1 MKKYPLLLLT
11 FALVVNSFAQS
22 NKTIIEVNECE
33 VSASVSLTKPV
44 ISDSLNIFGDKFDV
58 KRELNTYISQP
69 FYTKNAVKTTAS
81 DGWITCNDAR
91 NSTSTIRLFSFTV
104 SNTLY
109 AKATLKVTTPKAVVL
124 FIDNKKTT
132 EKTSFEKSL
141 DKAETAKCELQ
152 LEPGTHHITV
162 KCLSLANDSLPAAV
176 KIAIETGQAPLLTVE
191 TKPAKRQYTISD
203 VLEGDRPSAVL
214 ITDAGRYAM
223 LRTTTVLPKGK
234 RFEKLFLY
242 DMETGNIIQKNIE
255 NKGYHPMPV
264 GNKLYYTE
272 EGINGKRLVVVDL
285 PSFTET
291 VIAEDLPEGAINL
304 SQSGAY
310 LIINVTDQAT
320 EVKDGG
326 VHRIITPADRQ
337 GGWRN
342 RSFLYKYDI
351 ATGSMQQL
359 VFGNRSV
366 HLSAIS
372 PDEKTIVFTT
382 SRDKYTERPFSEH
395 TICLLNLATM
405 KIDTLFANI
414 KNGGVST
421 FSPDG
426 KKLLLTG
433 GPESFNNIGKD
444 PAVKGIPNSA
454 DNQAYIYDI
463 ATKQIEAISKTFNPS
478 INSAKWNKAD
488 NLIYF
493 VVADEDFQ
501 RCYRYNTVK
510 KTFDVLKMSVEYLSA
525 FHLGGNYALC
535 IGESAARPPVAFK
548 YDVRTQ
554 KETILTAPA
563 ENIVKEVM
571 LAKVE
576 NWDFTSQYGNTVRGR
591 VYLPPN
597 FDASKK
603 YPAIVY
609 YYGGTTPVSRTFDGR
624 YPFHLYANQGYVVYV
639 LQPSGAIGFG
649 QEYSARHVNAWGEY
663 TANEII
669 EGTQKFCDAH
679 PYVNRSK
686 LGCMGASYGGFM
698 TMYLQTRTDIFAAA
712 MSHAGISDVT
722 SYWGEGYWGY
732 SYNSLAAADSY
743 PWNNLDLFI
752 HHSPLFSADKIKTP
766 ILLLHG
772 NVDTNVPPGESIQM
786 FTALKILGKTVEYIS
801 IDGENHHILDFDK
814 RIRWNNSIMAWFAR
828 WLHDDDTWWKEMYP
842 KEAYEL

>member
-1 MKKYPLLLLT
+1 M
-11 FALVVNSFAQS
+11 
-22 NKTIIEVNECE
+22 NECV
-33 VSASVSLTKPV
+33 VSSAFSLTKPV

-58 KRELNTYISQP
+58 KRELNTHISQS
-69 FYTKNAVKTTAS
+69 FYTKNAIKTTAS
-81 DGWITCNDAR
+81 DGWITCSDA
-91 NSTSTIRLFSFTV
+91 NSSVSTIRFFSFTI

-109 AKATLKVTTPKAVVL
+109 TKATLKVTTPKAVAL
-124 FIDNKKTT
+124 FIDNHKTT
-132 EKTSFEKSL
+132 EKTSREKSL
-141 DKAETAKCELQ
+141 DKAETAKSDLS
-152 LEPGTHHITV
+152 LEPGTHNVTI
-162 KCLSLANDSLPAAV
+162 KCLSLANDSLPSAV
-176 KIAIETGQAPLLTVE
+176 KITIETGHAISLLNME
-191 TKPAKRQYTISD
+191 AKPAKRQYTMRD

-214 ITDAGRYAM
+214 ITDNGRYAL
-223 LRTTTVLPKGK
+223 LRTSTVLPKGK
-234 RFEKLFLY
+234 RSEKLALY
-242 DMETGNIIQKNIE
+242 NMETGKLIQNHIE
-255 NKGYHPMPV
+255 NKGYQPMPT
-264 GNKLYYTE
+264 GSKIYYTE
-272 EGINGKRLVVVDL
+272 DGVNGKRLVVVDL

-291 VIAEDLPEGAINL
+291 VIAEDLPEGSIRM
-304 SQSGAY
+304 SQDGTY
-310 LIINVTDQAT
+310 LVISVTDKAA

-326 VHRIITPADRQ
+326 VHRIITPEDRI

-351 ATGSMQQL
+351 ATGSLQQL
-359 VFGNRSV
+359 VFGNRSA

-372 PDEKTIVFTT
+372 PDGKTIVFTT
-382 SRDKYTERPFSEH
+382 SRDKYTERPFSER

-405 KIDTLFANI
+405 QVDTLFSNI
-414 KNGGVST
+414 KHGGVSA

-433 GPESFNNIGKD
+433 GPESFDNIGKD

-463 ATKQIEAISKTFNPS
+463 ATKNIEAISKTFHPS
-478 INSAKWNKAD
+478 ISSAKWSKAD
-488 NLIYF
+488 NHIYF
-493 VVADEDFQ
+493 VAVDEDFQ
-501 RCYRYNTVK
+501 RCYRYNTAK
-510 KTFDVLKMSVEYLSA
+510 KTFDVLQMSVEYLSA

-535 IGESAARPPVAFK
+535 TGESVTHPPVAFK
-548 YDVRTQ
+548 YDVRTR
-554 KETILTAPA
+554 KETLLASPA
-563 ENIVKEVM
+563 ENIVTDVT

-576 NWDFTSQYGNTVRGR
+576 NWDFTSQYGNTVKGR

-597 FDASKK
+597 FDASKQ

-649 QEYSARHVNAWGEY
+649 QEYSSRHVNAWGEY

-686 LGCMGASYGGFM
+686 IGCMGASYGGFM
-698 TMYLQTRTDIFAAA
+698 TMYLQTRTDMFAAA

-743 PWNNLDLFI
+743 PWNNQDLFI
-752 HHSPLFSADKIKTP
+752 HHSPLFAADKIKTP
-766 ILLLHG
+766 LLLLHG
-772 NVDTNVPPGESIQM
+772 NADTNVPPGESIQM
-786 FTALKILGKTVEYIS
+786 FAALKILGKTVEYVS
-801 IDGENHHILDFDK
+801 VEGENHHILDFDK
-814 RIRWNNSIMAWFAR
+814 RIRWNNTIMAWFAR
-828 WLHDDDTWWKEMYP
+828 WLHDDSTWWNELYP
-842 KEAYEL
+842 KESYE